1 MNRTFRLFP
10 ATLNAARTFATASHQ
25 PPKKVHGTSGKYAS
39 AVYTA
44 ASKVSRA
51 NMMTLVYISHRSGR
65 SVAFKG
71 YLVLFL
77 FHRSTFLKTSAG

>member
-10 ATLNAARTFATASHQ
+10 ATLNAARSFATASHQ

-51 NMMTLVYISHRSGR
+51 NTMALIYTSHRSGG
-65 SVAFKG
+65 SIALKV

-77 FHRSTFLKTSAG
+77 FHRSIKTSAG